1 MFGVEF
7 RAIEKFIALDQKN
20 LETAWRKTFQDFRRV
35 FFAAQ

>member
-1 MFGVEF
+1 MFSVEF

-20 LETAWRKTFQDFRRV
+20 LETAWRETFEDFRSV